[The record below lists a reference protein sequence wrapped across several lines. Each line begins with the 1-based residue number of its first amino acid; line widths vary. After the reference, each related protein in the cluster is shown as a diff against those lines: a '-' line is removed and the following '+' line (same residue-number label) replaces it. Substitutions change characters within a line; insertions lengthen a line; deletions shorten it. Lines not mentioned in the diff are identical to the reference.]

1 MLRMARDDGPG
12 QESDVSNEL
21 DLAALLSSRL
31 CHDLVGPVGAI
42 GNGLEVMQDDDDP
55 AMRDQAIEL
64 LGLSV
69 GQALGRLKFYRM
81 AFGASS
87 GAGADISLRDARQ
100 VAQDF
105 LEGSRVTLDWPDA
118 SVNVDGGIGKS
129 AVKLLMNMVLLGSEA
144 LPRGGSLAVAINR
157 NGAGSH
163 LAVTASGEGARL
175 PDKAVVA
182 LRPDVSLGE
191 VEPKAAPVYLAVQ
204 LARTLGSELRAAQS
218 DDRVALEAEPRQV

>member
-1 MLRMARDDGPG
+1 M
-12 QESDVSNEL
+12 SNEL

-105 LEGSRVTLDWPDA
+105 LDGSRVTLDWPDE
-118 SVNVDGGIGKS
+118 SIMVEGGLGKA
-129 AVKLLMNMVLLGSEA
+129 AVKLLMNMVLLGSES
-144 LPRGGSLAVAINR
+144 LPRGGSLSVAISR
-157 NGAGSH
+157 NGAGGH
-163 LAVTASGEGARL
+163 LSVTAAGDGARL

-182 LRPDVSLGE
+182 LRPGISLGE

-204 LARTLGSELRAAQS
+204 LAKMLGGELLTAQS
-218 DDRVALEAEPRQV
+218 DNCVTLNAEPTLV

>member
-1 MLRMARDDGPG
+1 M
-12 QESDVSNEL
+12 SNEL

-81 AFGASS
+81 AFGASA
-87 GAGADISLRDARQ
+87 GAGAGISLLDARQ
-100 VAQDF
+100 VARDF
-105 LEGSRVTLDWPDA
+105 LDGGRVTLDWPDD
-118 SVNVDGGIGKS
+118 SVTVDGGIGKP

-144 LPRGGSLAVAINR
+144 LPRGGD
-157 NGAGSH
+157 
-163 LAVTASGEGARL
+163 LAVTVARNGDGSRLAVSASGDGARL
-175 PDKAVVA
+175 PEKALVA
-182 LRPDVSLGE
+182 LRPDVGLGE
-191 VEPKAAPVYLAVQ
+191 IEPKAAPVYLAVR
-204 LARTLGSELRAAQS
+204 LAGALGTELRAAQAGG
-218 DDRVALEAEPRQV
+218 RVALDAEPRHV